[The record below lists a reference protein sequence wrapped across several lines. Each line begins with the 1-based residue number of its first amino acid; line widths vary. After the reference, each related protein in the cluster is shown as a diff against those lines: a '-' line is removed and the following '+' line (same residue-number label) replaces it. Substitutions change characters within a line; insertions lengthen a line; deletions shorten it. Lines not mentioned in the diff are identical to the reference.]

1 MDGPAGLAAALPYE
15 VAEAVH
21 WSPIEGGAQGLPG
34 DRGTAAAGTGRAE
47 TLRFAPA
54 PGWGANAPGLVV
66 CLKPQLNH
74 AYTLYA
80 PPPPPP
86 VRARQGV

>member
-1 MDGPAGLAAALPYE
+1 MQRYAPL
-15 VAEAVH
+15 
-21 WSPIEGGAQGLPG
+21 
-34 DRGTAAAGTGRAE
+34 GTAVVGTGRAE

-66 CLKPQLNH
+66 CLKPQLSR

-80 PPPPPP
+80 PPTL
-86 VRARQGV
+86 VRDRQGV